1 MEVIAVMSKM
11 GAMDNLRSQI
21 FRIFLS
27 FFLVLVVVLLALQI
41 IVYLMTGRTIKEQMG
56 NKCLGIATSVAT
68 LLEKDTGSLRKFM
81 ATMDTDSRYYRDI
94 KKDMEKIRFGNIDNI
109 AFLYVEMKVS
119 ESEIA
124 YLFDGE
130 IPGTPTYAPPG
141 LKEPLTPTRASTYAT
156 GRPFIGDFVTTVWGR
171 LLSAYAPV
179 HDKDTGELLAIVGA
193 DVSIEQYNDVMNK
206 QLFVILLNTF
216 VFIALAV
223 VLLFVSSSTVEQKLF
238 KDSLTGM
245 YNRGFFVSFL
255 KAQIKTLKR
264 KDYPVVIF
272 MADIDHFKSINDT
285 YGHPFGDRVLS
296 NVSGVMNDFMRKTDC
311 LARYGGEEFAA
322 IMPGLK
328 MENAN
333 EVIKRIH
340 NAVCSTVTSDESGET
355 NVKVTIS
362 IGVAQLNKNASI
374 DNAIKNADLALYEA
388 KKTRNTIVF
397 YTPALAESGLTA
409 LPRKGPL
416 GKAA

>member
-1 MEVIAVMSKM
+1 
-11 GAMDNLRSQI
+11 MDNIRSQI

-27 FFLVLVVVLLALQI
+27 FFTVLVVVLLALQI
-41 IVYLMTGRTIKEQMG
+41 IVYTMTARTIKEQMG
-56 NKCLGIATSVAT
+56 HKCLGIATSVAT
-68 LLEKDTGSLRKFM
+68 LLEKDTASLREFR
-81 ATMDTDSRYYRDI
+81 ATLDIDSPYYLHI
-94 KKDMEKIRFGNIDNI
+94 KEDMEKIRFGNIDNI

-119 ESEIA
+119 ESEIV

-130 IPGTPTYAPPG
+130 IPGTDTYAPPG
-141 LKEPLTPTRASTYAT
+141 LQEPLTPTRALSYET
-156 GRPFIGDFVTTVWGR
+156 GQPCIGDFVTTVWGT

-179 HDKDTGELLAIVGA
+179 HDQESGELLAIVGV

-216 VFIALAV
+216 AFIILAV

-245 YNRGFFVSFL
+245 YNRGFFISFL

-264 KDYPVVIF
+264 KDYPVVVFI
-272 MADIDHFKSINDT
+272 ADIDHFKKINDT
-285 YGHPFGDRVLS
+285 YGHPFGDRVLA

-322 IMPGLK
+322 ILPGLK
-328 MENAN
+328 MENSRD
-333 EVIKRIH
+333 VIQRIH
-340 NAVCSTVTSDESGET
+340 NAVCSAETVDDSGDLRI
-355 NVKVTIS
+355 KVTIS
-362 IGVAQLNKNASI
+362 IGVAQLNRNASI
-374 DNAIKNADLALYEA
+374 ENAIKNADIALYEA
-388 KKTRNTIVF
+388 KKTRNAVVF
-397 YTPALAESGLTA
+397 YTPDLAESGA
-409 LPRKGPL
+409 AAPPRKRFL

>member
-1 MEVIAVMSKM
+1 
-11 GAMDNLRSQI
+11 MDNIRSQI

-27 FFLVLVVVLLALQI
+27 FFVVLVVVLLALQI
-41 IVYLMTGRTIKEQMG
+41 VVYKMTARTIKEQMG
-56 NKCLGIATSVAT
+56 HKCLGIATSVAT
-68 LLEKDTGSLRKFM
+68 LLEKDTASLKEFK
-81 ATMDTDSRYYRDI
+81 AALDTDSRYYLDI

-109 AFLYVEMKVS
+109 AFLYVETKVS

-130 IPGTPTYAPPG
+130 IPGTDTYVPPG
-141 LKEPLTPTRASTYAT
+141 LKEPMTATRESCYAT
-156 GRPFIGDFVTTVWGR
+156 GQPYLGDFVTTVWGT

-179 HDKDTGELLAIVGA
+179 FDKETGEILAIVGA

-216 VFIALAV
+216 VFIVLAV
-223 VLLFVSSSTVEQKLF
+223 VLLFVSSSAVEQKLF

-272 MADIDHFKSINDT
+272 IADIDHFKSINDT
-285 YGHPFGDRVLS
+285 YGHPFGDKVLT

-328 MENAN
+328 MENAHD
-333 EVIKRIH
+333 VIQRIH
-340 NAVCSTVTSDESGET
+340 KAVCSTVTSDESGDMKI
-355 NVKVTIS
+355 KVTIS
-362 IGVAQLNKNASI
+362 IGVAQLNRNASI
-374 DNAIKNADLALYEA
+374 ENAIKNADIALYEA
-388 KKTRNTIVF
+388 KKTRNAVVF
-397 YTPALAESGLTA
+397 YNPSLSENGFTA
-409 LPRKGPL
+409 PPRKRLL